1 MVICRDVKQRA
12 AESVALLVM
21 ADQAEKEVCAK
32 DKLLAAQRLP
42 AWPRRAAIAKLVEDC
57 QVSAALCSSFSVHAF
72 LPSFTPSSFMP
83 SFIHAFTHSFIHSC
97 THSFIHSLTHAFIQS
112 FIHPFIH
119 SLIHSFIHSLIYS
132 FIISSMQTSTHALT
146 HACTPSFR
154 PS

>member
-72 LPSFTPSSFMP
+72 LPSFMP
-83 SFIHAFTHSFIHSC
+83 SFIHAFLHSC
-97 THSFIHSLTHAFIQS
+97 LPSFMPS
-112 FIHPFIH
+112 FIH
-119 SLIHSFIHSLIYS
+119 SLIHSFIHSFIHSLIHS
-132 FIISSMQTSTHALT
+132 FIISSMHTSTHALT